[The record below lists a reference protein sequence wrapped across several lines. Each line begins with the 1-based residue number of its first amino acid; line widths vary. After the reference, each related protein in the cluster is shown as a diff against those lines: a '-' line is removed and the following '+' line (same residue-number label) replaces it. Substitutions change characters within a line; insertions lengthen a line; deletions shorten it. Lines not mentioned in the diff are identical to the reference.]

1 VGVTPIFVFD
11 SDEKWY
17 PVSVDESLDA
27 TRPELQTATGA
38 IPWPADIARLNED
51 CLRLNF
57 PSDMRPVD
65 LPPVGYHRMVRAV
78 GLYWHQFWLWYLYN
92 PWSVAGIGRHEGDWE
107 FVQLGCTDEEGD
119 SPVLVT
125 YSQHHTGSKR
135 EFWSVSLQNGRPLV
149 FVARDSHANY
159 LALSVTAAREGRGRP
174 QRAGGVQRLAALSSR
189 WRDTHA
195 RIARE
200 CLSTVPSASRRAG
213 SLVSPVASRSA
224 SREPFRRNG
233 IGWPGAATTFSYR
246 MPAARSAS

>member
-1 VGVTPIFVFD
+1 VVSRRRRRVARR
-11 SDEKWY
+11 DE
-17 PVSVDESLDA
+17 A
-27 TRPELQTATGA
+27 ELQTATGA

-57 PSDMRPVD
+57 PSDMRRVD
-65 LPPVGYHRMVRAV
+65 LPPVGYDGMVRAV

-107 FVQLGCTDEEGD
+107 FVQLACTDEAGD

-159 LALSVTAAREGRGRP
+159 TALSVTA
-174 QRAGGVQRLAALSSR
+174 
-189 WRDTHA
+189 
-195 RIARE
+195 
-200 CLSTVPSASRRAG
+200 
-213 SLVSPVASRSA
+213 
-224 SREPFRRNG
+224 
-233 IGWPGAATTFSYR
+233 GA
-246 MPAARSAS
+246 PAADGHSERGAFSVWLR